1 MKKANYEFS
10 SKQHIGMPM
19 QASPVH
25 RTMAGAGAISDAS
38 GIEASGWWDTLKSV
52 ASTVAP
58 YAAKVAGAL
67 L

>member
-1 MKKANYEFS
+1 MNEANFKFS
-10 SKQHIGMPM
+10 SKKSIGMPL
-19 QASPVH
+19 QANPVQ
-25 RTMAGAGAISDAS
+25 RTMAGAGAISDVA
-38 GIEASGWWDTLKSV
+38 GIEASSWWDTLKSV